1 MYVFK
6 DIIDIILFLYSMLE
20 CYSDEFSKMIWKIE
34 IDCFIFYFVKLLII
48 FFELMEYKI
57 D

>member
-34 IDCFIFYFVKLLII
+34 IDCFILYFVKLLII
-48 FFELMEYKI
+48 FFELIEYKI